1 MKDIEQSFRESFERH
16 SDELFRHAA
25 LRVSDRDR
33 ALELTQEC
41 FLRVLQYVKRG
52 EEVREMRAFLFRTL
66 RNLII
71 DEYRK
76 SKSYSLDAMME
87 ADDGGVIESNLLKD
101 DTNELEAAFDRFDGA
116 RAVSLVREL
125 PDLYREILLL
135 RYVNDRTIQEI
146 AAIIGE
152 SENVV
157 SVRLHRG
164 LKKLRILL
172 ESE

>member
-1 MKDIEQSFRESFERH
+1 M
-16 SDELFRHAA
+16 LFR
-25 LRVSDRDR
+25 S
-33 ALELTQEC
+33 
-41 FLRVLQYVKRG
+41 
-52 EEVREMRAFLFRTL
+52 L